1 MAKEAFG
8 ARTYL
13 VGQILAGA
21 LARADGS
28 NTFEQLADSAIEL
41 ADLTIHKMGQ
51 KVVHPWEKTD
61 ATVPAAEGNQDE
73 AAL

>member
-1 MAKEAFG
+1 MKEAFG

-28 NTFEQLADSAIEL
+28 STFEQLADSAIEL

-51 KVVHPWEKTD
+51 QIVHLWEKKD
-61 ATVPAAEGNQDE
+61 ATVPAARSDQDE
-73 AAL
+73 VAL